1 MKTILGLLAITG
13 IFNFFLLQEFQQY
26 FLLNTVEK
34 QLDIK
39 LFNFPWLDWS
49 SQRAFKKMISINS
62 DFRSRDHQDH
72 RAVHPQVNTSLWL
85 VNFSNIFLGLVNFWN
100 NVLSLFSN
108 AIRGEDI
115 TLECLY
121 DLQGDSL
128 YSVKWYRNG
137 QVSIVLWLVK
147 SLNNVLSLVNS
158 LRTVLSLVRSST
170 DTSPLTGPR
179 LLCSVKLASL

>member
-13 IFNFFLLQEFQQY
+13 IFFFLLKEYQQY
-26 FLLNTVEK
+26 FLLNTNHQNRLNV
-34 QLDIK
+34 K
-39 LFNFPWLDWS
+39 LFNFPGLDWS

-85 VNFSNIFLGLVNFWN
+85 VNSSNTFLRLVNFCN
-100 NVLSLFSN
+100 NVFSLFSN